1 MTEHR
6 WTKFW
11 WQDWQADQSLRSCS
25 LAARGLWMDML
36 CIAHSGTPRG
46 HVTINGAPVSARR
59 LATLTGCT
67 ARECVKLLNELRE
80 AGVFSE
86 TSDGVIYSRRMVRD
100 NDASEAGREAIGK
113 RWQRAANPNTT
124 PNRVD
129 DSLPTTLEAEA
140 DTEAESKKE
149 RPPQTSFEP
158 PQPDASPSAPPTT
171 PRRVGCRIPDDWTPA
186 DPDFAAQ
193 HGVDHGAALAEFRDY
208 WRGVAGKA
216 GVKLD
221 WEATWRNQ
229 VRHVA
234 AKPKRQGY
242 PLKTS
247 QLPVP
252 DQNAEL
258 LRMMNR
264 LRTEEPETPYPALR
278 IAQ

>member
-46 HVTINGAPVSARR
+46 HVTINGAPVSPRR

-113 RWQRAANPNTT
+113 RWQKAPDPNSP

-129 DSLPTTLEAEA
+129 DSPPTTLEAEA
-140 DTEAESKKE
+140 EEEAERKILKPLPLPREADAAGVETAKPE
-149 RPPQTSFEP
+149 RWAGHDPHPSAVTARVGQVVARLEGRGRGQPHMTPPPPQRTIAEQRAAVTP
-158 PQPDASPSAPPTT
+158 PKPAKVLPDAIVTQLRT
-171 PRRVGCRIPDDWTPA
+171 
-186 DPDFAAQ
+186 
-193 HGVDHGAALAEFRDY
+193 
-208 WRGVAGKA
+208 KA
-216 GVKLD
+216 GI
-221 WEATWRNQ
+221 
-229 VRHVA
+229 
-234 AKPKRQGY
+234 G
-242 PLKTS
+242 
-247 QLPVP
+247 
-252 DQNAEL
+252 
-258 LRMMNR
+258 
-264 LRTEEPETPYPALR
+264 
-278 IAQ
+278 

>member
-113 RWQRAANPNTT
+113 RWQRATKPNAT

-129 DSLPTTLEAEA
+129 DSPPTTLEAEA

-149 RPPQTSFEP
+149 APSLREP
-158 PQPDASPSAPPTT
+158 PQAVASPSAPP
-171 PRRVGCRIPDDWTPA
+171 PRQATGTRLPDEWQPA
-186 DPDFAAQ
+186 QPGFE
-193 HGVDHGAALAEFRDY
+193 GATGNTLAKFRDY
-208 WRGVAGKA
+208 WRAQPGAKGRKT
-216 GVKLD
+216 D
-221 WEATWRNQ
+221 WEATWRNWCRRDAEQ
-229 VRHVA
+229 P
-234 AKPKRQGY
+234 KPK
-242 PLKTS
+242 LHT
-247 QLPVP
+247 LPQHEQDRRILAAVG
-252 DQNAEL
+252 
-258 LRMMNR
+258 LRFDDP
-264 LRTEEPETPYPALR
+264 EPVVHIPTR